1 MRMYYEYKGEK
12 YLLKELAEIAGCSRQ
27 EMSYRL
33 FNSKTV
39 EEAIHYGKIKI
50 NGNYY
55 SRIELAQM
63 AGVSYSTMQKRVS
76 KYFFNKNLEKLLSP
90 KRKKEVWIATERQLT
105 ALRK

>member
-1 MRMYYEYKGEK
+1 MRMYYEYKGGK

-63 AGVSYSTMQKRVS
+63 AGVSYSTMQKRVNE
-76 KYFFNKNLEKLLSP
+76 YFFNKNLEKLLSP
-90 KRKKEVWIATERQLT
+90 KRKKRSMDSY
-105 ALRK
+105 RKTISSFE

>member
-50 NGNYY
+50 NGN
-55 SRIELAQM
+55 SIIN
-63 AGVSYSTMQKRVS
+63 G
-76 KYFFNKNLEKLLSP
+76 
-90 KRKKEVWIATERQLT
+90 
-105 ALRK
+105 